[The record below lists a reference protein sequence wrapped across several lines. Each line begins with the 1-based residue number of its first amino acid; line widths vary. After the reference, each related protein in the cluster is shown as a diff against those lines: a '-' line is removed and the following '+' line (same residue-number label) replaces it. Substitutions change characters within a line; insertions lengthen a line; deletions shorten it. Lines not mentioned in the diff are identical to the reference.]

1 MSDLSNQTFHGI
13 FDTLEK
19 LLNQDLDEAIV
30 LSPKP
35 SSMSVEKFPLTV
47 KVFDT
52 TNKKEAEVTINY
64 YGDEYHLCVY
74 PPGMLLLKDTLTS
87 SPSLGYKKGN
97 EIACLFLT
105 FWNSLA
111 SSLEESSDVRV
122 DYDKSGIYMVDE
134 CHEDLDRASK
144 AVAKASWI
152 IENGI
157 EYFFYLLRE
166 LPEE

>member
-52 TNKKEAEVTINY
+52 TNKKEAKVTISY
-64 YGDEYHLCVY
+64 YGDEYRLCVY
-74 PPGMLLLKDTLTS
+74 HPGMLLLKDTLMS
-87 SPSLGYKKGN
+87 FPSLGYKEGDR
-97 EIACLFLT
+97 IARNFLM
-105 FWNSLA
+105 FLNCLA
-111 SSLEESSDVRV
+111 SSLEESLDVKV

-152 IENGI
+152 IESWVDHL
-157 EYFFYLLRE
+157 FYLLKE